1 MCAAPP
7 KGGNA
12 HADKAG
18 YGHMA
23 ATIYAVLPA
32 SIAK

>member
-7 KGGNA
+7 KSGNA
-12 HADKAG
+12 HANKKG
-18 YGHMA
+18 YGQMA

-32 SIAK
+32 SAK